1 MERDDP
7 AEADDERM
15 QRVTGK
21 GVLRMS
27 FRADGEGY
35 LHEATQERL
44 DLFLDNAREINL
56 DAAVAIHTFAPGHT
70 PNEALAELIAPYLG
84 ADSTPRLLG
93 CVTVNPLLDHGPE
106 LDEMHQAA
114 AEWDFRAVKL
124 MAAGHR
130 YYIDDPMV
138 DPFMAAARELNLV
151 ATIHSGG
158 DYAHAA
164 RIVRLAE
171 RHPDVPIVMDHMG
184 FPDGVDEAIEG
195 AAHLP
200 NIHLM
205 TTILRF
211 FADDPDGAAPL
222 QVREA
227 VERAGAEKVVFGSNQ
242 AEYRPAQVAAAI
254 ERLDLGTET
263 EALIFGENL
272 KRIYGL

>member
-1 MERDDP
+1 MP
-7 AEADDERM
+7 
-15 QRVTGK
+15 
-21 GVLRMS
+21 

-44 DLFLDNAREINL
+44 DVFLDNAREINL

-93 CVTVNPLLDHGPE
+93 CVTVNPLLDHTPE
-106 LDEMHQAA
+106 LDEMHRAA
-114 AEWDFRAVKL
+114 DEWDFRTVKL
-124 MAAGHR
+124 MAAGHQ
-130 YYIDDPMV
+130 YHIDDPMV

-195 AAHLP
+195 AARLP
-200 NIHLM
+200 SIHLM

-211 FADDPDGAAPL
+211 FSDDPDGAAPP
-222 QVREA
+222 QVRDA

-254 ERLDLGTET
+254 ERLDLGAEA

-272 KRIYGL
+272 KRVYGL